1 MKSLKAKVIEE
12 EDEKI
17 EYHPIEELK
26 NDGISEND
34 IKKLINGDIKL
45 LNLQHILQKKPNT
58 YKRLIRKKIDKII
71 SIIQEK
77 LQLNIKPCIMV
88 IKERNKII
96 KIITGSKKLDQL
108 LGGGLESILLF
119 NLLSLGLNDIVC

>member
-1 MKSLKAKVIEE
+1 
-12 EDEKI
+12 
-17 EYHPIEELK
+17 
-26 NDGISEND
+26 
-34 IKKLINGDIKL
+34 
-45 LNLQHILQKKPNT
+45 
-58 YKRLIRKKIDKII
+58 
-71 SIIQEK
+71 
-77 LQLNIKPCIMV
+77 MV

>member
-17 EYHPIEELK
+17 EYHPIEELQ

-45 LNLQHILQKKPNT
+45 LNL
-58 YKRLIRKKIDKII
+58 
-71 SIIQEK
+71 
-77 LQLNIKPCIMV
+77 
-88 IKERNKII
+88 
-96 KIITGSKKLDQL
+96 
-108 LGGGLESILLF
+108 
-119 NLLSLGLNDIVC
+119 

>member
-12 EDEKI
+12 EDEII
-17 EYHPIEELK
+17 EYHPIEELQ

-88 IKERNKII
+88 IKERDKII
-96 KIITGSKKLDQL
+96 KIITGSNKLDQL

>member
-12 EDEKI
+12 EDEII
-17 EYHPIEELK
+17 EYHPIEELQ

-45 LNLQHILQKKPNT
+45 LNLQYILQKKPNT

-88 IKERNKII
+88 IKERDKII
-96 KIITGSKKLDQL
+96 KIITGSNKLDQL

>member
-17 EYHPIEELK
+17 EYHPIEELQ

-88 IKERNKII
+88 IKERDKII
-96 KIITGSKKLDQL
+96 KIITGSNKLDQL

>member
-17 EYHPIEELK
+17 EYHPIEELQ

-71 SIIQEK
+71 QEK

-88 IKERNKII
+88 IKERDKII
-96 KIITGSKKLDQL
+96 KIITGSNKLDQL